1 MVSQTKLVYSVFGPI
16 GPIYRNFDLSGRT
29 KNDFALVY
37 FRFLNA
43 PYDQSQIVTIC
54 LAPKEI
60 WQVIFHNTQWYHY
73 LEIILDNG
81 LIVSLNRNR
90 VSRYITILDLI

>member
-73 LEIILDNG
+73 LEIILDFLIRENG
-81 LIVSLNRNR
+81 SFDNTF
-90 VSRYITILDLI
+90 SGASQHF